1 MACPSRLQALVHKLN
16 RHKRLNKQR
25 TSCLGPGQKLL
36 VAVLCGLLLLGVG
49 LVVFDTFILPSNGRA
64 DTSKLYDY
72 VYADGKSENADFVL
86 ANMSDD
92 GYLCFGSSEFY
103 ISKDLVSMCP
113 QAVFGENNTGVDMA
127 FIGEGFDQSLWQAIA
142 AGAYGDRVKNKKVML
157 IVSPQWF
164 FKGNGDQDKFYTKFS
179 YSLYRAFAQNPDI
192 SDETKVYVR
201 QRCAALGV
209 DANQLAAASKDTP
222 VDVLNDLAYAYA
234 DSCRLRTDVSNIIN
248 LAPSKTE
255 VRMTGQSSGEP
266 DWQTLLR
273 EAKTEGQ
280 ESCTNNDFGVYD
292 AYWEKNHQYMP
303 ELFENFHEADEEYAD
318 LACFLEVCHEVGLE
332 PLVCILPV
340 HGSWYDLADVA
351 PEERANYYQHI
362 RDICDAANVPYADFS
377 SCEYEKYFLCDTV
390 HPGWIGWVRIEEAF
404 YDYVNGVDDAF
415 LGGSG
420 FGSVE
425 GLSSDSSSDR

>member
-1 MACPSRLQALVHKLN
+1 
-16 RHKRLNKQR
+16 
-25 TSCLGPGQKLL
+25 
-36 VAVLCGLLLLGVG
+36 
-49 LVVFDTFILPSNGRA
+49 
-64 DTSKLYDY
+64 
-72 VYADGKSENADFVL
+72 
-86 ANMSDD
+86 
-92 GYLCFGSSEFY
+92 
-103 ISKDLVSMCP
+103 
-113 QAVFGENNTGVDMA
+113 
-127 FIGEGFDQSLWQAIA
+127 
-142 AGAYGDRVKNKKVML
+142 ML

-192 SDETKVYVR
+192 SDETKAYVR

-303 ELFENFHEADEEYAD
+303 ESSRISMKLMKNMQ
-318 LACFLEVCHEVGLE
+318 
-332 PLVCILPV
+332 ILP
-340 HGSWYDLADVA
+340 A
-351 PEERANYYQHI
+351 
-362 RDICDAANVPYADFS
+362 
-377 SCEYEKYFLCDTV
+377 FLRFVMRWVWSLSFVFFRYMGVGMTLLM
-390 HPGWIGWVRIEEAF
+390 WLLKSVRITISIFVTFVMQQMFPMQTFLA
-404 YDYVNGVDDAF
+404 VNTRNTSFAIRCIPAG
-415 LGGSG
+415 LGGS
-420 FGSVE
+420 V
-425 GLSSDSSSDR
+425 